1 MFSQDSDTY
10 RFFKK
15 DIKMMLEKPEG
26 WQEGYG
32 EADALFRTSISYMA
46 YGGPILKEG
55 VLSCFTKIQNGKK
68 YYYQGARCYPRKGE
82 EDVSR
87 DQTIL
92 ALSSLKFNDNIE
104 ELNEIGRNLR
114 YRLSKRFIMTPA
126 LWIWIRM
133 ICTDNKFYNTLFGLM
148 EIIELLPSVLW
159 NKILRKILGYNKEYS
174 MKWYMDFDPTTGL
187 WHNWDEKG
195 WIFTPNVDWAN
206 NGYKLY
212 CANQKRLSESCML
225 RFMDKTEFPEYAAH
239 LGSWMISFMQN
250 GFLKKILQ
258 KIMRWNIEEENY
270 LLNMLMGSDVDIQ
283 KIDEYKPM
291 WQFRWSSRF
300 NGTYYTKY
308 LDKDDAKYNVTDKD
322 ILYAVK
328 KRNLKGL

>member
-1 MFSQDSDTY
+1 MFNQNSDTF

-15 DIKMMLEKPEG
+15 DIKMMLEKPES
-26 WQEGYG
+26 WQQGYG
-32 EADALFRTSISYMA
+32 EPDALFRTSLSYIA
-46 YGGPILKEG
+46 YGDPILKQG
-55 VLSCFTKIQNGKK
+55 VVSCFTKIFKGKK
-68 YYYQGARCYPRKGE
+68 YYYQGARCYPRYGE
-82 EDVSR
+82 NDVSR

-92 ALSSLKFNDNIE
+92 ALSSLKFNDNLD

-133 ICTDNKFYNTLFGLM
+133 ICTDSKFYNILFGLM

-159 NKILRKILGYNKEYS
+159 NKIVRKILKYDKQYT
-174 MKWYMDFDPTTGL
+174 MDWYMGIDPTTGL
-187 WHNWDEKG
+187 WHNWDGKG

-212 CANQKRLSESCML
+212 GANQKRLSENKIL
-225 RFMDKTEFPEYAAH
+225 DLLDKTEFPEYAAH

-250 GFLKKILQ
+250 GFLKNILK
-258 KIMRWNIEEENY
+258 KIMIWDIEKENY
-270 LLNMLMGSDVDIQ
+270 LLNMLMDNDVDIQ
-283 KIDEYKPM
+283 KIDDYKPM

-300 NGTYYTKY
+300 NGTYYTRY
-308 LDKDDAKYNVTDKD
+308 LEDDDAKYNVLDKD
-322 ILYAVK
+322 ILYSVK
-328 KRNLKGL
+328 KRKL